1 MIEISTPVSDSL
13 INGKVQSEGSS
24 EDIGEEDQVFFAS
37 IHDDLN
43 KITEMPHP
51 ATLKAI
57 MKYSRSL

>member
-1 MIEISTPVSDSL
+1 MIEIYTPVSDSL

-43 KITEMPHP
+43 KIALLPHP
-51 ATLKAI
+51 ATVKAI
-57 MKYSRSL
+57 MKHSRSL

>member
-13 INGKVQSEGSS
+13 INGKVQSEYSS
-24 EDIGEEDQVFFAS
+24 EDLSEEDQVFLAS

-43 KITEMPHP
+43 NISKMPHP

-57 MKYSRSL
+57 MKHSRSL